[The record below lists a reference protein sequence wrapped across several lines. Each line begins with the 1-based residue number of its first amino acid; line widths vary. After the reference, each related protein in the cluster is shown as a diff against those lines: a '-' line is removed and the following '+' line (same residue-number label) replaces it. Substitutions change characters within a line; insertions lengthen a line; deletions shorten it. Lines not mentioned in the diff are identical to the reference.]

1 MVKAYVWI
9 DTEKVRKELPENAIR
24 PGAAVDAKIHCGKRA
39 IGYVWFHDAIEYLQS
54 RVIFPYF

>member
-1 MVKAYVWI
+1 VKVAI
-9 DTEKVRKELPENAIR
+9 DTEQLRKELPENAIR
-24 PGAAVDAKIHCGKRA
+24 PGAAVNAKINCGKRA